1 MKSAGGIDY
10 AHMHKSKNQWILTGL
25 LGLSLAACK
34 QDEKAAQSSAAP
46 GGPKIA
52 FILST
57 LQEERYAKD
66 KKFFE
71 DKVTSLGGTTVFAS
85 ANNNEQEQLA
95 KVENI
100 LSQGVKVLVIQPVNS
115 KAASSFVN
123 LAHKDGVK
131 VIAYDRIINDA
142 PLDLYVTQD
151 SYKVGTL
158 QAEAAAEFMKGK
170 GSCAILRG
178 ESGHSV
184 ANEITRGV
192 EDTLKK
198 FPNIK
203 VVVNQAHAGWS
214 GDLAMKTIE
223 NALTVNKNKIDCILA
238 NNSGMANGA
247 VQALAE
253 QKLTGKVFVAGA
265 DADLTA
271 MKNLVADRQQFE
283 VLKAIQPLAEAAAD
297 AAMKMA
303 KGEAVVGEGFVDG
316 GGGVKV
322 PVINTPV
329 FPIRKADIE
338 DKIIK
343 TGFHTH
349 MEIYGTN

>member
-1 MKSAGGIDY
+1 MSGFFKNIVRTFTVVSVLAVVACTGKNAETTGAG
-10 AHMHKSKNQWILTGL
+10 
-25 LGLSLAACK
+25 
-34 QDEKAAQSSAAP
+34 SS
-46 GGPKIA
+46 GKIKIG

-66 KKFFE
+66 KALFE
-71 DKVTSLGGTTVFAS
+71 KKAAEMGAEVVFAA
-85 ANNNEQEQLA
+85 ANNSEQEQLS

-115 KAASSFVN
+115 NAASSFVN
-123 LAHKDGVK
+123 LAKKDNVK
-131 VIAYDRIINDA
+131 VIAYDRIINNA

-151 SYKVGTL
+151 SYRVGVL
-158 QAEAAAEFMKGK
+158 QAEAAVKATNAKGNYV
-170 GSCAILRG
+170 ILRG
-178 ESGHSV
+178 EAGHSV

-198 FPNIK
+198 YPGIK

-214 GDLAMKTIE
+214 PDAAMKTVE
-223 NALTVNKNKIDCILA
+223 NALTVQKNNIQAILA

-247 VQALAE
+247 VQALTE

-271 MKNLVADRQQFE
+271 IKNIVADRQQFE
-283 VLKAIQPLAEAAAD
+283 VLKAIEPLAYAAAEAAV
-297 AAMKMA
+297 KLA
-303 KGEAVVGEGFVDG
+303 KGENPGTDGTVDAGEGQ
-316 GGGVKV
+316 KV

-329 FPIRKADIE
+329 FPITKGDIE
-338 DKIIK
+338 DKIINS
-343 TGFHTH
+343 GFHTK
-349 MEIYGTN
+349 ESIYGNSL

>member
-1 MKSAGGIDY
+1 MKLNKFAI
-10 AHMHKSKNQWILTGL
+10 
-25 LGLSLAACK
+25 LSLALLLGACNK
-34 QDEKAAQSSAAP
+34 NKSASTGAP
-46 GGPKIA
+46 AGGPKIG

-71 DKVTSLGGTTVFAS
+71 DKVAALGGETVFAS

-151 SYKVGTL
+151 SYKVGVL
-158 QAEAAAEFMKGK
+158 QAEAAVEFIKDKGA
-170 GSCAILRG
+170 CIILRG

-198 FPNIK
+198 HPAIK

-214 GDLAMKTIE
+214 GDLAMKTVE
-223 NALTVNKNKIDCILA
+223 NALTVNKNKVDCILA

-283 VLKAIQPLAEAAAD
+283 VLKAIQPLAEAAAE

-303 KGEAVVGEGFVDG
+303 KGESVSGEAKVDG
-316 GGGVKV
+316 GGGNQVA
-322 PVINTPV
+322 VINTPV
-329 FPIRKADIE
+329 YPIRKTDIE

-343 TGFHTH
+343 TGFHSKQD
-349 MEIYGTN
+349 IYGSSATN